1 MLADCSPLIARE
13 RLVKLTQFL
22 KKFCGLFA
30 RTKSRLRSLDVFCGC
45 RYHALTN
52 APALPN
58 KNVGCQ
64 ELSR

>member
-1 MLADCSPLIARE
+1 
-13 RLVKLTQFL
+13 
-22 KKFCGLFA
+22 
-30 RTKSRLRSLDVFCGC
+30 LRSLDVFCGC